1 MQAIRLHPAQAG
13 PPYSPSNPAPSS
25 ALHLDTVPIP
35 KPSKTGEL
43 LIRIKASTIIRD
55 TLTWPETYSH
65 DYLISGNDL
74 SGTVVEVF
82 DEQNSKFKPGDEV
95 FGMLAAD
102 RPGAWAE
109 YAIATENEV
118 SLKPAKLAWED
129 AAALPLSGMTAYEAL
144 FVHAGVPVPE
154 RDAAVQNSRGHNPR
168 NEAKK
173 VLITGA
179 GGAVGAYIVQLARLA
194 GLHVTAAT
202 SSNERNAEFLRGLG
216 ADDTIEYAAL
226 QTEGQKGFYDIV
238 IDTVGG
244 QPLADAWA
252 CIKAGGSLITVD
264 SSSFNFVE
272 EHTKRGI
279 RREGIKAL
287 FFIVEGGA
295 ASLNA
300 LAEFANLGLLQ
311 VFVLDSYPLAK
322 AREAYDRANGRLT
335 GRGKIILSV

>member
-13 PPYSPSNPAPSS
+13 PSYSPSNPAPSS
-25 ALHLDTVPIP
+25 ALHLDTIPIP
-35 KPSKTGEL
+35 KPSKAGDL
-43 LIRIKASTIIRD
+43 LIKIKTSTIIRD
-55 TLTWPETYSH
+55 TLTWPESYSH
-65 DYLISGNDL
+65 DYAIPGNDL
-74 SGTVVEVF
+74 AGTVVEVF
-82 DEQNSKFKPGDEV
+82 DENSKFKPGDEV

-109 YAIATENEV
+109 YAIATETEV
-118 SLKPAKLAWED
+118 SLKPGKLTWAD

-154 RDAAVQNSRGHNPR
+154 RDAAAHNSRGLNTK
-168 NEAKK
+168 NEGNK

-202 SSNERNAEFLRGLG
+202 SSNERNAEFLRELG
-216 ADDTIEYAAL
+216 ADDTIEYAVL
-226 QTEGQKGFYDIV
+226 QTEDHKEAYDVV

-244 QPLADAWA
+244 QPLVDAWA

-264 SSSFNFVE
+264 SSSFDFVE

-279 RREGIKAL
+279 QREGIKAL
-287 FFIVEGGA
+287 FFIIEGGP

-300 LAEFANLGLLQ
+300 LAEFANLGLLR

>member
-1 MQAIRLHPAQAG
+1 MQAIRLHPAEG
-13 PPYSPSNPAPSS
+13 VPPYSPSNPAPSS
-25 ALHLDTVPIP
+25 ALHLDTIPVP
-35 KPSKTGEL
+35 KPSKVGEL
-43 LIRIKASTIIRD
+43 LIKVKASTIIRD

-65 DYLISGNDL
+65 EYTIPGNDL
-74 SGTVVEVF
+74 AGTVVEVF
-82 DEQNSKFKPGDEV
+82 GENSKFKPGDDV

-109 YAIATENEV
+109 YAIATESEV
-118 SLKPAKLAWED
+118 SLKPAKLTWED
-129 AAALPLSGMTAYEAL
+129 AAALPLSGMTACEAL
-144 FVHAGVPVPE
+144 FVHAGVPVPGK
-154 RDAAVQNSRGHNPR
+154 DVAVKNSKSSATSGS
-168 NEAKK
+168 KK

-194 GLHVTAAT
+194 GLHVTGAT

-216 ADDTIEYAAL
+216 ADDTIEYAVL
-226 QTEGQKGFYDIV
+226 QTKEQKEAYDII

-244 QPLADAWA
+244 QPLVDAWA
-252 CIKAGGSLITVD
+252 CIKADGALVTVD
-264 SSSFNFVE
+264 SSSFNFLE

-287 FFIVEGGA
+287 FFIIEGGP

-300 LAEFANLGLLQ
+300 LAEFADLGLLR

>member
-1 MQAIRLHPAQAG
+1 MQAIRVHPAESG

-25 ALHLDTVPIP
+25 ALHLDSIPIP
-35 KPSKTGEL
+35 KPSKAGEL
-43 LIRIKASTIIRD
+43 LIKIKASTIIRD

-65 DYLISGNDL
+65 EYTIPGNDL
-74 SGTVVEVF
+74 AGTVVEVF
-82 DEQNSKFKPGDEV
+82 GEHSKFKPGDEV

-118 SLKPAKLAWED
+118 SLKPAKLTWED

-144 FVHAGVPVPE
+144 FVHAGVPVPGK
-154 RDAAVQNSRGHNPR
+154 DAAVKNSKSSATSGG
-168 NEAKK
+168 KK

-202 SSNERNAEFLRGLG
+202 SSNERNAEFLRELG
-216 ADDTIEYAAL
+216 ADDTIEYAVL
-226 QTEGQKGFYDIV
+226 QTKEQKEVYDIV

-244 QPLADAWA
+244 QPLVDSWA
-252 CIKAGGSLITVD
+252 CIKADGSLVTVD

-287 FFIVEGGA
+287 FFIIEGGP

-300 LAEFANLGLLQ
+300 LAEFAGLGILR

>member
-13 PPYSPSNPAPSS
+13 PSYSPSNPAPSS
-25 ALHLDTVPIP
+25 ALHLDTIPIP
-35 KPSKTGEL
+35 KPSKASDL
-43 LIRIKASTIIRD
+43 LIKIKASTIIRD

-65 DYLISGNDL
+65 DYTIPGNDL
-74 SGTVVEVF
+74 AGTVVEAF
-82 DEQNSKFKPGDEV
+82 DKNSKFKPGDEV

-109 YAIATENEV
+109 YAIATETEV
-118 SLKPAKLAWED
+118 SLKPGILTWED

-154 RDAAVQNSRGHNPR
+154 RDTAVHNSRGLNTS
-168 NEAKK
+168 NEGKK

-179 GGAVGAYIVQLARLA
+179 GGAVGAYIIQLARLA

-202 SSNERNAEFLRGLG
+202 SSNQRNAEFVRELG
-216 ADDTIEYAAL
+216 ADDTIEYAVL
-226 QTEGQKGFYDIV
+226 QAEDQKEAYDIV

-264 SSSFNFVE
+264 SSSFDFVE

-279 RREGIKAL
+279 RREGIQAL
-287 FFIVEGGA
+287 FFIIEGGPT
-295 ASLNA
+295 SLNA
-300 LAEFANLGLLQ
+300 LAEFASLGLLR
-311 VFVLDSYPLAK
+311 VFVLDLYPLAK